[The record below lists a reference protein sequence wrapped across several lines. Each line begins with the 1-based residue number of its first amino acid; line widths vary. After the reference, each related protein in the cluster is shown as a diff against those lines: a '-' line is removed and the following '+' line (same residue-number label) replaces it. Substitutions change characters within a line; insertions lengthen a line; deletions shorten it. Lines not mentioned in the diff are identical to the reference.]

1 MILNGQCDVDGGS
14 GWKTEGD
21 ICCQIAVKIRNIPN
35 TNILDLL
42 YKGLELFRGPSI
54 LLGLP
59 KGGFGRIRHLASSE
73 MALFLVPRPCYIPSN
88 AR

>member
-1 MILNGQCDVDGGS
+1 MVILNGQCDVDGGS

-21 ICCQIAVKIRNIPN
+21 ICFQIAVKIRNIPN
-35 TNILDLL
+35 TNILKLL

-59 KGGFGRIRHLASSE
+59 KGGLDTRCSQVFAPVLPVLK
-73 MALFLVPRPCYIPSN
+73 MALFCP
-88 AR
+88 